1 MNKSQISKIL
11 EKIPDDVPIEFY
23 FTDRFSV
30 LENTADIE
38 KINIEYNPKGLNN
51 IKFEFTGYFMSDV
64 SITINTGEF
73 RKILESKFITDES
86 LIVGTDNYSDYP
98 LERIDISYTNSGYKV
113 RLHLKEEVV
122 NERNSAA

>member
-38 KINIEYNPKGLNN
+38 KINIETQNL
-51 IKFEFTGYFMSDV
+51 
-64 SITINTGEF
+64 
-73 RKILESKFITDES
+73 KILMLKF
-86 LIVGTDNYSDYP
+86 L
-98 LERIDISYTNSGYKV
+98 
-113 RLHLKEEVV
+113 
-122 NERNSAA
+122 